1 MQNKAPQGN
10 HDSSPTPERELERYG
25 VWVKA
30 EPQDVIDEPTIA
42 RKTLDSASAGE
53 TDAMLLSEE
62 EEDIL
67 DSFDLPD
74 ELVDDKDSTSTE
86 TSTEAFDDLSLD
98 EPFELTEELPEDLT
112 EELPEEPAAVRDDSI
127 IDMSLD
133 DFDFEPSPEPAG
145 SGSPAGGPSGT
156 VKPEAAS
163 APDTFATTD
172 INIEEFGLG
181 DELEDAQG
189 PSLESLGMP
198 EPEPSSRPAAATPSE
213 PPSDE
218 FESLDIDLQFDDTI
232 PSTDSSETVD
242 ALGFDASEHDLSAG
256 FESVDID
263 SIGAEAPA
271 PSAQP
276 AAQPTPHKA
285 PAQHAPQAQMAQPI
299 SMDAFIDQEDGS
311 MANVMPDLGLDT
323 GSSAAD
329 RSGAN
334 GTQAEPSSDLLKQI
348 AFELSSIKEELVSLR
363 SQLGSLK
370 AEATAQ
376 PAETQSDVAD
386 EAVSGGFFDDE
397 DDDTIALTGDELDN
411 ILNTADF
418 TEEAALADELNEA
431 EAPELE
437 VPAEIDLLPEDGDYA
452 SQARPGIES
461 IELPTVEPT
470 VEEAET
476 IELLT
481 DLDESEGLTPLTPLP
496 EDTSF
501 LDEESSDTLAELDGM
516 PLEDV
521 PLVEPNPSDLD
532 VIMDSTFGTEDEEL
546 PVAEPAIDEL
556 EEVEPFELPTEPE
569 TSALVLD
576 IEGEDK
582 PVVSTVDTFPE
593 QIEEIDEVMALE
605 EEPFGAEAQ
614 GVDLHT
620 EEPLP
625 IAEPEDE
632 IELLESIDD
641 DDTYTSSTEPVES
654 HPDDIPTSLD
664 DSLFVEAAS
673 ADDLVI
679 EPEPEPEFEP
689 EPVPEPAVQA
699 KQPAAA
705 PQPQTIAQPPRPA
718 QPPVAPSGSAPEEV
732 PDKLKH
738 DVKSVL
744 LYLDQLLASLPEEK
758 IEEFASSEYY
768 DTYKRLFDDLGLL

>member
-30 EPQDVIDEPTIA
+30 EPQDVTEEPTID
-42 RKTLDSASAGE
+42 RKTLDSAPVDE

-74 ELVDDKDSTSTE
+74 ELVEEKGATSTE
-86 TSTEAFDDLSLD
+86 TGSEAFDDLSLD
-98 EPFELTEELPEDLT
+98 EPFELSEEV
-112 EELPEEPAAVRDDSI
+112 PEETQTLEAPAASSHAEESI

-133 DFDFEPSPEPAG
+133 DFDFEPTAEPAEPVHR
-145 SGSPAGGPSGT
+145 SDSRHEQPTPA
-156 VKPEAAS
+156 ADA
-163 APDTFATTD
+163 FATTD
-172 INIEEFGLG
+172 ISIEEFGLG
-181 DELEDAQG
+181 DDLEDASG

-198 EPEPSSRPAAATPSE
+198 ETSSAQPSSTAETLE
-213 PPSDE
+213 PPPGDQ

-232 PSTDSSETVD
+232 PSVDANETID
-242 ALGFDASEHDLSAG
+242 ALGFETSERDLAAD

-271 PSAQP
+271 ASAPPSSQP
-276 AAQPTPHKA
+276 EPRKPQVYEAATGSS
-285 PAQHAPQAQMAQPI
+285 I
-299 SMDAFIDQEDGS
+299 SMDAFIDQEDAS
-311 MANVMPDLGLDT
+311 MANVMPDLGLDGGTREAATGT
-323 GSSAAD
+323 GSVQQDAA
-329 RSGAN
+329 
-334 GTQAEPSSDLLKQI
+334 SSDMLKQI
-348 AFELSSIKEELVSLR
+348 ALELSSIKEELVSLR
-363 SQLGSLK
+363 SQLGTLK
-370 AEATAQ
+370 AEGLAVQA
-376 PAETQSDVAD
+376 PAEAES
-386 EAVSGGFFDDE
+386 EAQEETATGGFFDDE

-431 EAPELE
+431 EAPLVELPE
-437 VPAEIDLLPEDGDYA
+437 ELDLLPENGDYA
-452 SQARPGIES
+452 SQQAPGVEP
-461 IELPTVEPT
+461 IELPTIEPT
-470 VEEAET
+470 PEEAET
-476 IELLT
+476 IESLT
-481 DLDESEGLTPLTPLP
+481 ALDESDGLTPLTPLQ

-501 LDEESSDTLAELDGM
+501 LDEGSSEGLAELDGM

-532 VIMDSTFGTEDEEL
+532 VLIDSTFGTDDEEL
-546 PVAEPAIDEL
+546 PMAEAAI
-556 EEVEPFELPTEPE
+556 EEIEEIEPFELPTETDRSE
-569 TSALVLD
+569 LILNVD
-576 IEGEDK
+576 GEEG
-582 PVVSTVDTFPE
+582 PVVSTVDAFPE
-593 QIEEIDEVMALE
+593 TLEEIDDVLTLDD
-605 EEPFGAEAQ
+605 EPFASEAA

-620 EEPLP
+620 EESDVP
-625 IAEPEDE
+625 ARVEDE
-632 IELLESIDD
+632 IELLESIDED
-641 DDTYTSSTEPVES
+641 DSYTSSTEPVEF

-664 DSLFVEAAS
+664 DSFFV
-673 ADDLVI
+673 
-679 EPEPEPEFEP
+679 
-689 EPVPEPAVQA
+689 Q
-699 KQPAAA
+699 AAA
-705 PQPQTIAQPPRPA
+705 PDETPAAPIPAAHVAMPTPEPIA
-718 QPPVAPSGSAPEEV
+718 APKATTGTPESEPSPLPSPDV